1 MTLHAIEARLRM
13 EPELNKLEANVM
25 QALARAVM
33 RFAQVTTKGGDLG
46 RSSWS
51 PSRPESASRLRL

>member
-33 RFAQVTTKGGDLG
+33 RFAQVTTKGGDWGDLPG
-46 RSSWS
+46 PHHDQNR
-51 PSRPESASRLRL
+51 RHD